1 MGQLRG
7 LLRGIA
13 YRAGVGPAD
22 VLTQLDLAMRG
33 LQVQTMATAVI
44 GRMEQTPDERVRGAV
59 RLRWS
64 SAGHPPVMVVHGSG
78 RLAVLGAARADLMLG
93 VDPESPRQEEEVVLE
108 RGATVL
114 LYTDGLVEGRDL
126 PLDVGLAR
134 LRAALESLA
143 HHPLEELCDRLVH
156 RLRPGGSEDDIA
168 LVAVRVHGSDRPPG
182 G

>member
-1 MGQLRG
+1 
-7 LLRGIA
+7 
-13 YRAGVGPAD
+13 
-22 VLTQLDLAMRG
+22 
-33 LQVQTMATAVI
+33 
-44 GRMEQTPDERVRGAV
+44 
-59 RLRWS
+59 
-64 SAGHPPVMVVHGSG
+64 VVHGSG